1 LTTNVELVKK
11 VCLVGDPGVGKT
23 SLVRRFVMDIFDDSY
38 ISTIG
43 AKITKKALV
52 VKVPERD
59 MYISLTLMIWDVA
72 GQKEYKVFHEMHL
85 KGMEGVLAVADL
97 TRRNTFDSLKGAI
110 DLSERTGMDLPMVFL
125 LNKCDLAEPSTVDLK
140 DIRTLAS
147 QRMIPVLATSAKTGL
162 NVELAFS
169 RLARMMVD
177 TWVERKYSNKED

>member
-1 LTTNVELVKK
+1 
-11 VCLVGDPGVGKT
+11 
-23 SLVRRFVMDIFDDSY
+23 
-38 ISTIG
+38 
-43 AKITKKALV
+43 
-52 VKVPERD
+52 
-59 MYISLTLMIWDVA
+59 
-72 GQKEYKVFHEMHL
+72 
-85 KGMEGVLAVADL
+85 
-97 TRRNTFDSLKGAI
+97 
-110 DLSERTGMDLPMVFL
+110 MVFL